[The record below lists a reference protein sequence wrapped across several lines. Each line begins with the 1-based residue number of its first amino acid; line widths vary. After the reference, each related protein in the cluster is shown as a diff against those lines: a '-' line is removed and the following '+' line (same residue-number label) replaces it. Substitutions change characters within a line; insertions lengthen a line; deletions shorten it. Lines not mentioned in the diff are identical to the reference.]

1 MNFAN
6 QELSTKRVA
15 RESNSEVAVF
25 DMDVIPE
32 ESSEGERSKKSSR
45 EERREEIERHQDESH
60 YKIAEKLLS
69 SRATQNWFFQNS
81 QSAAAA
87 DGAAVAEAADAATRK
102 AKEFH
107 MWSPQT
113 M

>member
-1 MNFAN
+1 MNCAA

-45 EERREEIERHQDESH
+45 EERREEIEHHDEGPF
-60 YKIAEKLLS
+60 KIAEKLLS
-69 SRATQNWFFQNS
+69 SRATQNWFFQNT
-81 QSAAAA
+81 QSAAA
-87 DGAAVAEAADAATRK
+87 DGAAEAADAAARK

>member
-32 ESSEGERSKKSSR
+32 ESSDGERSKKSSR
-45 EERREEIERHQDESH
+45 EERREEIEHHDEGH
-60 YKIAEKLLS
+60 FKIAEKLLS

-81 QSAAAA
+81 QSAA
-87 DGAAVAEAADAATRK
+87 DGAAVAEAADAAARK

>member
-1 MNFAN
+1 MNFAI

-32 ESSEGERSKKSSR
+32 ESAEGERSKKSSR
-45 EERREEIERHQDESH
+45 EERREENEHQDEGH

-69 SRATQNWFFQNS
+69 SRATQNWFFQNT
-81 QSAAAA
+81 QSAAA
-87 DGAAVAEAADAATRK
+87 DGAAVAEAADAAARK

>member
-1 MNFAN
+1 MNFAA

-15 RESNSEVAVF
+15 RESHSEVVVF

-45 EERREEIERHQDESH
+45 EERREEIERHQDEGH
-60 YKIAEKLLS
+60 FKIAEKLLS
-69 SRATQNWFFQNS
+69 SRATQNWFFQNP
-81 QSAAAA
+81 QSSAA
-87 DGAAVAEAADAATRK
+87 DGAAVAEAADAAARK

>member
-32 ESSEGERSKKSSR
+32 ESSDGERSKKSSR

-81 QSAAAA
+81 QSAA
-87 DGAAVAEAADAATRK
+87 DGAAVAEAADAAARK

>member
-1 MNFAN
+1 MNCAA

-32 ESSEGERSKKSSR
+32 ESAEGERSKKSSR
-45 EERREEIERHQDESH
+45 EERREENEHQDEGH

-69 SRATQNWFFQNS
+69 SRATQNWFFQNT
-81 QSAAAA
+81 QSAAA
-87 DGAAVAEAADAATRK
+87 DGAAVAEAADAAARK